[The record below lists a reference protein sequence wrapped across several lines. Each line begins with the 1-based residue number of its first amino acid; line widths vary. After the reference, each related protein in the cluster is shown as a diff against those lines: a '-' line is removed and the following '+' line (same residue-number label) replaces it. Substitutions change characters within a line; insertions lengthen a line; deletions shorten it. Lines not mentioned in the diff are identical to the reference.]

1 MGGVLVR
8 LKLAGSALLTICLL
22 ALGVSPAAASECTHA
37 ERTSGQ
43 CSGIGAT
50 VTTEGVTV
58 SGTLV
63 TPGSPGSSYRGTWNP
78 PPPRDPVLGSAQCGV
93 KIAGLCRGTSPSREV
108 VERAAPTPPSSLSD
122 VAQFA
127 PGDAGFVQ
135 EPAGWSLPLLPMNV
149 FSTARATTERGE
161 LLGWPIE
168 VRFTPVAYR
177 WSFGDGATRVS
188 SHPGSS
194 WGSRQFSTTATSHV
208 YELSGD
214 YQVSLGVTY
223 EASYRFDGGSFVSLP
238 GQITQS
244 GGQTTVE
251 VLSVTPVLVDRGC
264 HSEALVSG
272 RC

>member
-1 MGGVLVR
+1 MRVN
-8 LKLAGSALLTICLL
+8 LTSVAMLTAIFL
-22 ALGVSPAAASECTHA
+22 ALGVSPATASECTHA

-43 CSGIGAT
+43 CSGIGAV
-50 VTTEGVTV
+50 VTGEGVTV
-58 SGTLV
+58 SGTQV
-63 TPGSPGSSYRGTWNP
+63 MPGSSGSGYRGTWSP
-78 PPPRDPVLGSAQCGV
+78 PPPRDPVLGSAQCEV

-108 VERAAPTPPSSLSD
+108 SEPAAPTPPSSLSD

-127 PGDAGFVQ
+127 PGDGSFVQ
-135 EPAGWSLPLLPMNV
+135 EPAGWSLPLLPMNL
-149 FSTARATTERGE
+149 FSTAQSITESGE

-168 VRFTPVAYR
+168 VRFTPVSYR
-177 WSFGDGATRVS
+177 WSMGDGATRVGS
-188 SHPGSS
+188 NPGNS

-214 YQVSLGVTY
+214 YLVSHWVTY

-238 GQITQS
+238 GQITRS
-244 GGQTTVE
+244 GGQRIVE

-264 HSEALVSG
+264 HAETLVSG